1 MLTVIL
7 TKSEILNLA
16 KKTLETE
23 SKAVADAID
32 HISDD
37 FFKAVDCILNSPGRL
52 IITGIGKSANI
63 GQKIVATMN
72 STGTPSVF
80 MHAADAIHGD
90 LGIVQNGDV
99 IICISNSG
107 NTPEIKHLIPL
118 LKRGDSRIIAVTGNK
133 ESYLWEQADFC
144 LYSGVKE
151 EACPL
156 NLAPTSST
164 TVQLALGDAL
174 AVTLLESRG
183 FKKEDFAK
191 YHPGGSLGKRLYL
204 TNGDLVTKSDDLLVK
219 DITPVK
225 DLIVNISASRMGAVA
240 VLKGEEVIGVVT
252 DGDIR
257 RMLEKHEDWSGLTA
271 IDIMTENPKWVEE
284 NHLAVD
290 GLSLIK
296 KFNISQLLVL
306 NNKKTFVGF
315 IHFHDFMKEGLV

>member
-1 MLTVIL
+1 MIL

-16 KKTLETE
+16 RKTLETE
-23 SKAVADAID
+23 SKAIADAVD
-32 HISDD
+32 HISED
-37 FFKAVDCILNSPGRL
+37 FFQAVECILNSPGRL

-90 LGIVQNGDV
+90 LGIVQNGDI

-118 LKRGDSRIIAVTGNK
+118 LKRGDSKIIAFTGNK
-133 ESYLWEQADFC
+133 ESYLWKQSDFC
-144 LYSGVKE
+144 IYSGVKE

-164 TVQLALGDAL
+164 TLQLALGDAL
-174 AVTLLESRG
+174 SVALLESRG

-204 TNGDLVTKSDDLLVK
+204 TNGDLVTKSNDLVVDEK
-219 DITPVK
+219 KSVK
-225 DLIVNISASRMGAVA
+225 DLIVQISSSRMGAVA
-240 VLKGEEVIGVVT
+240 VLNGDKIIGIVT

-257 RMLEKHEDWSGLTA
+257 RMLEKHDDWTGLTSE
-271 IDIMTENPKWVEE
+271 DIMTKKPKSVQEND
-284 NHLAVD
+284 LAVD

-296 KFNISQLLVL
+296 KFNISQLLVV
-306 NNKKTFVGF
+306 NEKNTFVGF